1 MKAIK
6 NFEIYYRSLDKY
18 KKAFWIYLFLIF
30 IEGAMRKWFMPGLS
44 NLWFMCREP
53 FVIWIVISSMN
64 ERYLKSR
71 LAKWFMGIG
80 LITLFITITIGH
92 HNIPIALY
100 GFRIWF
106 FHIPFIFIMSQRL
119 NRTDLIKIM
128 QFLCIIFI
136 PMTVL
141 YTLQF
146 LTPPNNI
153 INAAVG
159 GEVAERTGT
168 ANGAVRP
175 PGTFAHCLGSSYYNP
190 IVTCI
195 FTVVMFSKN
204 YRKQILEFKLGFP
217 LLATCVV
224 LTLITSVSRGT
235 ILQSAITILFISL
248 IMNLAKIGNSFFKVL
263 FSLLCLILLIFIISN
278 IKVGDMYLLDP
289 VINRFTTAAEQEGG
303 TSGVFLSRIL
313 EPYIFWH
320 NMGKVADIPFMGCGI
335 GMGSNF
341 AAKTLTGGSWML
353 GEWSSQIVYA
363 EMGILFGTIVF
374 LMRFC
379 YPIKLF
385 FKSINILKRNHDIL
399 PITLWTLSL
408 QYFANGNINVVYSL
422 GFIVIL
428 MIMLLVR
435 IKTSHH
441 TSI

>member
-1 MKAIK
+1 MSIIK
-6 NFEIYYRSLDKY
+6 DFRTYYRSLDKY
-18 KKAFWIYLFLIF
+18 KKAFWIYLFLLI
-30 IEGAMRKWFMPGLS
+30 IEGAMRKCFMPGLS

-53 FVIWIVISSMN
+53 IVIWIVISSMN
-64 ERYLKSR
+64 GRYLKSN
-71 LAKWFMGIG
+71 LAKGFMAIG
-80 LITLFITITIGH
+80 AVTLFSAITMGH
-92 HNIPIALY
+92 HSIPIALY

-128 QFLCIIFI
+128 QFLCIVFI

-141 YTLQF
+141 YVLQF

-159 GEVAERTGT
+159 GEVAEGTGT

-175 PGTFAHCLGSSYYNP
+175 PGTFAYCLGSSYYNP

-195 FTVVMFSKN
+195 FAVVMFSNN

-217 LLATCVV
+217 ILTTCVV

-235 ILQSAITILFISL
+235 ILQSAITILFVSL
-248 IMNLAKIGNSFFKVL
+248 IMTFAKIGNSFFKVL
-263 FSLLCLILLIFIISN
+263 FSLLCLMLLIFIISK

-289 VINRFTTAAEQEGG
+289 VINRFTTAAEHEGG
-303 TSGVFLSRIL
+303 TSGIFLSRIL

-320 NMGKVADIPFMGCGI
+320 NMGEVADIPFMGYGI
-335 GMGSNF
+335 GFGSNF
-341 AAKTLTGGSWML
+341 AAKAFTGGAWML

-363 EMGILFGTIVF
+363 EMGILFGAIVF
-374 LMRFC
+374 FMRTC

-385 FKSINILKRNHDIL
+385 FKSMKTLKKNHDIL

-422 GFIVIL
+422 GFIVIH
-428 MIMLLVR
+428 MIMLIVSIKNSHR
-435 IKTSHH
+435 I
-441 TSI
+441 

>member
-1 MKAIK
+1 MSIIK
-6 NFEIYYRSLDKY
+6 DFRTYYRSLDKY

-53 FVIWIVISSMN
+53 IVIWIVISSMN
-64 ERYLKSR
+64 GRYLKSN
-71 LAKWFMGIG
+71 LAKGFMAIG
-80 LITLFITITIGH
+80 AVTLFSAITMGH
-92 HNIPIALY
+92 HSIPIALY

-128 QFLCIIFI
+128 QFLCIVFI

-141 YTLQF
+141 YVLQF

-159 GEVAERTGT
+159 GEVAEGTGT

-195 FTVVMFSKN
+195 FAVVMFSNN

-217 LLATCVV
+217 ILTTCVV

-235 ILQSAITILFISL
+235 ILQSAITILFVSL
-248 IMNLAKIGNSFFKVL
+248 IMTFAKIGNSFFKVL
-263 FSLLCLILLIFIISN
+263 FSLLCLMLLIFIISK

-289 VINRFTTAAEQEGG
+289 VINRFTTAAEHEGG
-303 TSGVFLSRIL
+303 TSGIFLSRIL

-320 NMGKVADIPFMGCGI
+320 NMGEVADIPFMGYGI
-335 GMGSNF
+335 GFGSNF
-341 AAKTLTGGSWML
+341 AAKAFTGGAWML

-363 EMGILFGTIVF
+363 EMGILFGAIVF
-374 LMRFC
+374 FMRTC

-385 FKSINILKRNHDIL
+385 FKSMKTLKRIMIYCLLHYGRFHFNILPTEI
-399 PITLWTLSL
+399 S
-408 QYFANGNINVVYSL
+408 
-422 GFIVIL
+422 
-428 MIMLLVR
+428 MLF
-435 IKTSHH
+435 TH
-441 TSI
+441 

>member
-1 MKAIK
+1 MSIIK
-6 NFEIYYRSLDKY
+6 DFRTYYRSLDKY

-53 FVIWIVISSMN
+53 IVIWIVISSMN
-64 ERYLKSR
+64 GRYLKSN
-71 LAKWFMGIG
+71 LAKGFMAIG
-80 LITLFITITIGH
+80 AVTLFSAITMGH
-92 HNIPIALY
+92 HSIPIALY

-128 QFLCIIFI
+128 QFLCIVFI

-141 YTLQF
+141 YVLQF

-159 GEVAERTGT
+159 GEVAEGTGT

-195 FTVVMFSKN
+195 FAVVMFSNN

-217 LLATCVV
+217 ILTTCVV

-235 ILQSAITILFISL
+235 ILQSAITILFVSL
-248 IMNLAKIGNSFFKVL
+248 IMTFAKIGNSFFKVL
-263 FSLLCLILLIFIISN
+263 FSLLCLMLLIFIISK

-289 VINRFTTAAEQEGG
+289 VINRFTTAAEHEGG
-303 TSGVFLSRIL
+303 TSGIFLSRIL

-320 NMGKVADIPFMGCGI
+320 NMGEVADIPFMGYGI
-335 GMGSNF
+335 GFGSNF
-341 AAKTLTGGSWML
+341 AAKAFTGGAWML

-363 EMGILFGTIVF
+363 EMGILFGAIVF
-374 LMRFC
+374 FMRTC

-385 FKSINILKRNHDIL
+385 FKSMKTLKKNHDIL

-428 MIMLLVR
+428 MIKLIVS
-435 IKTSHH
+435 IKTSHR
-441 TSI
+441 I